1 MTARADAHAAGQG
14 GSRPDPA
21 APDAAADT
29 AAVARA
35 AADRQRLEALRAEI
49 ESHNRRYYVED
60 APSVSDAQYDRL
72 MAELQALEREH
83 PDWVTPDSPTQRV
96 GAAPLAHF
104 ATVRHAVR
112 MLSLGNAFDA
122 EDIVAFDERIVS
134 TLIGSGLLAG
144 AAPEAGV
151 AYVAEY
157 KFDGLAVSLRYEG
170 GRLVQAATRGDGARG
185 EDITANIRTLRSVPL
200 RLRGEAPAV
209 LEVRGEVLMTRAD
222 FARLNEAQVARGDKP
237 FVNPRN
243 AAAGSL
249 RQLDPRVTATRP
261 LRFYA
266 YGWGQIQDDRGA
278 DLRPRPTHSAMLDW
292 LAGFGFA
299 VSPGRTA
306 CRGAAGLLR
315 FYETVG
321 ASRAELPYEIDGVV
335 YKVDDL
341 RAQDVLGFV
350 ARAPRFAIAHKFPA
364 QEETTRLIGIEVQVG
379 RTGALTPVARLQP
392 VFVGGVTVTNATLH
406 NEDEIRRKDVR
417 IGDTVVV
424 RRAGDVIPE
433 VVGPVL
439 SLRPADAQVFDLL
452 AACPVCPVC
461 GSAVERPGGEA
472 ITRCTGGLFCP
483 AQRKQTLWHAAS
495 RKALDIDGLGD
506 KLIEQLV
513 DSGRVHTLADL
524 YKLAD
529 PAGGGELVLASYP
542 RMGAKSARNLVE
554 AINQRRRPPLSRL
567 LYALGIRHV
576 GETTARDVARHFGS
590 IEAIMDA
597 SEEELLQVPD
607 VGPVVAASIRRFF
620 AEAHNREVIAALRA
634 EGVEPQAD
642 AAPAGEKPLAGKTLV
657 LTGTLP
663 TLSRD
668 EATRLILAAGGKVS
682 GSVSRKTAWVVAG
695 EDAGSKLAKAAE
707 LGVAV
712 IDEAGLQAL
721 LGQG

>member
-1 MTARADAHAAGQG
+1 MD
-14 GSRPDPA
+14 
-21 APDAAADT
+21 
-29 AAVARA
+29 
-35 AADRQRLEALRAEI
+35 ALRADI
-49 ESHNRRYYVED
+49 EAHNRRYYVED
-60 APSVSDAQYDRL
+60 APSISDAQYDQL
-72 MAELQALEREH
+72 MAELQALETAH

-96 GAAPLAHF
+96 GAAPLDHF
-104 ATVRHAVR
+104 ASVTHAVR
-112 MLSLGNAFDA
+112 MLSLGNAFET
-122 EDIVAFDERIVS
+122 EDVVAFDERIVA
-134 TLIGSGLLAG
+134 TLIESGLLSGAAAADPDAG
-144 AAPEAGV
+144 AAQAAHVQGTLPLSDGPAPPPGV

-157 KFDGLAVSLRYEG
+157 KFDGLAVSLRYEQ
-170 GRLVQAATRGDGARG
+170 GRLVQAATRGDGAQG
-185 EDITANIRTLRSVPL
+185 EDITVNIRTLRSVPL
-200 RLRGEAPAV
+200 RLRGEAAPAV

-249 RQLDPRVTATRP
+249 RQLDPRITATRP

-266 YGWGQIQDDRGA
+266 YGWGQIQDDAGTP
-278 DLRPRPTHSAMLDW
+278 LQPRASHSGMLDW

-299 VSPGRTA
+299 VSPGRTL
-306 CRGAAGLLR
+306 CRGASELLR

-321 ASRAELPYEIDGVV
+321 ASRANLPYDIDGVV

-341 RAQDVLGFV
+341 RAQEVLGFV
-350 ARAPRFAIAHKFPA
+350 ARAPRFALAHKFPA
-364 QEETTRLIGIEVQVG
+364 QEETTRLIGIDVQVG

-439 SLRPADAQVFDLL
+439 ALRPADAPVFDLL
-452 AACPVCPVC
+452 AVCPVCPEC
-461 GSAVERPGGEA
+461 GSAVERPEGEA

-513 DSGRVHTLADL
+513 DNGKVHTLADL

-529 PAGGGELVLASYP
+529 PSGGGELELSTYP

-554 AINQRRRPPLSRL
+554 AINERRSPPLSRL

-576 GETTARDVARHFGS
+576 GETTARDVARHFGA

-597 SEEELLQVPD
+597 SEEDLLQVPD

-620 AEAHNREVIAALRA
+620 AEAHNREVIADLRA
-634 EGVEPQAD
+634 VGVEPQAD
-642 AAPAGEKPLAGKTLV
+642 AAPVGEKPLAGKTLV

-668 EATRLILAAGGKVS
+668 EATRRVLAAGGKVS

-695 EDAGSKLAKAAE
+695 EEAGSKLAKAAE
-707 LGVAV
+707 LGVPV
-712 IDEAGLQAL
+712 IDEAGLLAL
-721 LGQG
+721 LDGVSRS

>member
-1 MTARADAHAAGQG
+1 MTRRPGAGAAGQD
-14 GSRPDPA
+14 RE
-21 APDAAADT
+21 AADQ
-29 AAVARA
+29 R
-35 AADRQRLEALRAEI
+35 RLETLRTEI
-49 ESHNRRYYVED
+49 EAHNRRYYVED

-72 MAELQALEREH
+72 MAELQALEAAH
-83 PDWVTPDSPTQRV
+83 PEWVTPDSPTQRV
-96 GAAPLAHF
+96 GAAPLDHF
-104 ATVRHAVR
+104 GSVRHAVR
-112 MLSLGNAFDA
+112 MLSLGNAFEA
-122 EDIVAFDERIVS
+122 EDVVAFDDRVAA
-134 TLIGSGLLAG
+134 TLMGSGLLAG
-144 AAPEAGV
+144 AVAPAGPEGV
-151 AYVAEY
+151 VYVAEY
-157 KFDGLAVSLRYEG
+157 KFDGLAVSLRYEQ
-170 GRLVQAATRGDGARG
+170 GRLVQAATRGDGAQG

-200 RLRGEAPAV
+200 RLRGGEAPAV

-222 FARLNEAQVARGDKP
+222 FARLNEAQTARGDKP

-249 RQLDPRVTATRP
+249 RQLDPRITAARP

-266 YGWGQIQDDRGA
+266 YGWGQIQDAGGT
-278 DLRPRPTHSAMLDW
+278 DLRPRETHSGMLDW

-299 VSPGRTA
+299 VSPDRTL
-306 CRGAAGLLR
+306 CRGAAELLR
-315 FYETVG
+315 FYEAVG
-321 ASRAELPYEIDGVV
+321 ASRANLPYEIDGVV

-364 QEETTRLIGIEVQVG
+364 QEETTRLIGIDVQVG

-439 SLRPADAQVFDLL
+439 ALRPADAPVFDLQ
-452 AACPVCPVC
+452 AVCPVCPVC
-461 GSAVERPGGEA
+461 GSAVERPEGEA

-483 AQRKQTLWHAAS
+483 AQRKQMLWHAAS

-513 DSGRVHTLADL
+513 DTGKVRTLADL

-529 PAGGGELVLASYP
+529 PSGGGELALSTYP

-597 SEEELLQVPD
+597 PEESLLQVPD

-695 EDAGSKLAKAAE
+695 DDAGSKLAKAAE

-712 IDEAGLQAL
+712 IDEAGLKTL
-721 LGQG
+721 LGG